1 MINGVMIMKK
11 RASKVRKAVGL
22 AAAAVFFVLCLFDND
37 GTSAAVRDGVRRCL
51 DIVIPS
57 LFAMMT
63 ASALIVSS
71 GLTTAVPRCVGRF
84 SRAVFGMEGRELPI
98 FTFGMV
104 AGYPVG
110 VKMLCGEYLSG
121 RITKRRAELLSGL
134 CFGAGPAFIF
144 GCISGQLYGSRR
156 AGLLILVSTVSA
168 NVILALFMTPI
179 LRRTASAEHK
189 PCRVS
194 ISADMLTDCVLRS
207 GRAMGE
213 ICAMIVF
220 FSVAAHF
227 LTAAFGAAAVEL
239 PWKLHCL
246 GGHTA
251 EAPIAAFLDVTNV
264 AGFPR
269 GDWLLLPLISGLT
282 AFGGICVFMQ
292 LAAVTHGKLSLL
304 PFIIMRAAA
313 AVMSYFICR
322 GLLPLFI
329 EGEFTEVSSIRA
341 ESTRS
346 VSPVP
351 SVMLIIMT
359 VALMLEFG
367 SKKAA
372 YGTENYTK

>member
-1 MINGVMIMKK
+1 MRKT
-11 RASKVRKAVGL
+11 ASKVREALGIT
-22 AAAAVFFVLCLFDND
+22 AAAVFFLLCLFDNE
-37 GTSAAVRDGVRRCL
+37 GTSAAVRDSVRRCL

-71 GLTTAVPRCVGRF
+71 GLTTAVPRCVGRLG
-84 SRAVFGMEGRELPI
+84 RAIFGMEGRELPI

-110 VKMLCGEYLSG
+110 VKMLCSEY
-121 RITKRRAELLSGL
+121 
-134 CFGAGPAFIF
+134 
-144 GCISGQLYGSRR
+144 ISGQLYGSRR

-168 NVILALFMTPI
+168 NVILALFMAPF
-179 LRRTASAEHK
+179 LRRTASAEHA

-194 ISADMLTDCVLRS
+194 VSADMLTDCVLRS

-227 LTAAFGAAAVEL
+227 LTAAFGAAAGEL
-239 PWKLHCL
+239 PWKLPCL
-246 GGHTA
+246 GGITA

-282 AFGGICVFMQ
+282 AFGGICVLMQ
-292 LAAVTHGKLSLL
+292 LAALTRGKLSLV

-313 AVMSYFICR
+313 AVLSYIICR
-322 GLLPLFI
+322 GLLPLFM
-329 EGEFTEVSSIRA
+329 EGEITEVSSIKA

-367 SKKAA
+367 SKKET
-372 YGTENYTK
+372 YSTEICTK